1 MQSKSPL
8 GFSTREVVPIPNKR
22 RWLRWLLLVAGLVSV
37 LVLGSATVAGVI
49 AYRALTKDLPRLDEL
64 EHYQPSLVTK
74 IYARDGE
81 LIGDFFIERRFL
93 VPLEEIPLYVRQATI
108 AVEDSRFYSHSGVD
122 FLGVLRALWVNF
134 RAGEVKEGASTITQ
148 QVARSLFL
156 TRERTLARKLREA
169 ILAYRIEQRF
179 SKDQILEIYLNQIF
193 YGHNIYGVEAAA
205 QVYFGKSIKDMTLAE
220 GALIAGLPSAPNRF
234 SPLKDM
240 SLSMKRREHVL
251 RRMLEEGYISAE
263 QAHTAQQETVQLST
277 SNKPQVSSKVSYFVE
292 YVRQYIEERYGAT
305 ALYRGGFQVYTT
317 LDLRL
322 QQAAERA
329 MQHGIVTMDK
339 RHGYRG
345 AKQRL
350 LLTGDAVTDAALVT
364 AVTLPA
370 DGDPTIREG
379 ETLPGVVLRV
389 SAAEATVA
397 VKSTHGI
404 LPREGVVWVRTP
416 DLHLEYQ
423 NRRTPPLSEVL
434 RRGDVIRVRVVQVD
448 TQGKAP
454 QLALEQEPVVQGA
467 LLTMEVGSGHVLAM
481 VGGYDFGRSQF
492 NRATQALRQPGSA
505 FKPVIF
511 AAAFEAGLTPA
522 SIIVDA
528 PFVKEG
534 APGQEAW
541 KPENYTGK
549 FYGPTTLRTA
559 LTQSRNLVT
568 VRLLDKIGVPAV
580 IAYARRLGIT
590 SPLAP
595 YLSLGLGA
603 SEVTLVE
610 LTTAYGVFANEGLYV
625 PPVFI
630 TKIVDAHGDML
641 EARFSEALRVVSP
654 EIAYMMTNL
663 MEGVIQNG
671 TGRRVRVLGRPAAGK
686 TGTTNDFRD
695 AWFLGYTPEILTGVW
710 VGIDDRTSLG
720 QGEAGGRVASPIWLE
735 FMQEAVRSY
744 PITDFAIPPGVRFV
758 RIVAES
764 GMPATFST
772 TEGTLFEVFLDGRQP
787 TLEPQSIPDLRRNI
801 RELDRVRRTAGPP
814 PSG

>member
-1 MQSKSPL
+1 VA
-8 GFSTREVVPIPNKR
+8 RKR
-22 RWLRWLLLVAGLVSV
+22 RWLRWLLFLSGSVSV
-37 LVLGSATVAGVI
+37 LILIGATAAGLI
-49 AYRALTKDLPRLDEL
+49 AYRSLVKDLPQLAEL
-64 EHYQPSLVTK
+64 ESFQPSLVTK

-81 LIGDFFIERRFL
+81 LMGDFFIEKRFL
-93 VPLEEIPLYVRQATI
+93 VPLQEIPLHVRQATI
-108 AVEDSRFYSHSGVD
+108 AVEDARFYVHSGVD

-134 RAGEVKEGASTITQ
+134 RAGEVREGASTITQ

-156 TRERTLARKLREA
+156 NRERTLRRKLREM

-179 SKDQILEIYLNQIF
+179 SKDKILEMYLNQIF
-193 YGHNIYGVEAAA
+193 YGHNVYGVEAAA
-205 QVYFGKSIKDMTLAE
+205 QVYFGKSVRDLTLAE

-234 SPLKDM
+234 SPLKDVA
-240 SLSMKRREHVL
+240 LSVKRREHVL
-251 RRMLEEGYISAE
+251 RRMAEEGYITAE
-263 QAHTAQQETVQLST
+263 QVHMAQQETVQLNT
-277 SNKPQVSSKVSYFVE
+277 QTKPQMGHKAPYFVE
-292 YVRQYIEERYGAT
+292 HVRQYIEEHYGAT
-305 ALYRGGFQVYTT
+305 ALYRGGFHVHTT

-329 MQHGIVTMDK
+329 LQQGLLTVDK
-339 RHGYRG
+339 RHGYQG
-345 AKQRL
+345 TKQRV
-350 LLTGDAVTDAALVT
+350 LLTGDAITDVALIS
-364 AVTLPA
+364 AITLPA
-370 DGDPTIREG
+370 DSDPTLQEG
-379 ETLPGVVLRV
+379 EVLPGVVLQV
-389 SAAEATVA
+389 SPSEVTIA
-397 VKSTHGI
+397 VKTAQGI
-404 LPREGVVWVRTP
+404 LPREGLSWARTP
-416 DLHLEYQ
+416 DLHLEFQ
-423 NRRTPPLSEVL
+423 NRRILSPPELL
-434 RRGDVIRVRVVQVD
+434 RRGDVIRVRVVRIPPA
-448 TQGKAP
+448 GAMP

-481 VGGYDFGRSQF
+481 VGGYDFGKSQF

-528 PFVKEG
+528 PFVREG
-534 APGQEAW
+534 VLGQELW

-559 LTQSRNLVT
+559 LVQSRNLVA
-568 VRLLDKIGVPAV
+568 VRLLDKIGVPAA
-580 IAYARRLGIT
+580 IAVARRLGIT

-610 LTTAYGVFANEGLYV
+610 LTTAYGVFANEGMYV

-630 TKIVDAHGDML
+630 TKIVNARGETL
-641 EARFSEALRVVSP
+641 EEHFAEAQRVVSP

-671 TGRRVRVLGRPAAGK
+671 TGRRMRALGRPAAGK

-695 AWFLGYTPEILTGVW
+695 AWFLGYTPEFLTGVW
-710 VGIDDRTSLG
+710 VGIDDRTTLG
-720 QGEAGGRVASPIWLE
+720 QGEAGGRVAGPVWLE
-735 FMQEAVRSY
+735 FMQEAVRGYS
-744 PITDFAIPPGVRFV
+744 ITDFAIPSGVRFV

-764 GMPATFST
+764 GTPATSAT
-772 TEGTLFEVFLDGRQP
+772 AEGTLFEVFLDGTQP
-787 TLEPQSIPDLRRNI
+787 HAEPRATPDLRRNI
-801 RELDRVRRTAGPP
+801 RELDRLRRTALPA